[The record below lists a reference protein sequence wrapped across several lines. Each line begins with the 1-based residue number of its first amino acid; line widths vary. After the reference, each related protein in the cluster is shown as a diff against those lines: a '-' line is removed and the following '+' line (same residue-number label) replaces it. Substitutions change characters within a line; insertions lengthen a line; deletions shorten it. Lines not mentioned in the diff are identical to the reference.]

1 MRAFQATK
9 KALKKAKKENKQKQA
24 AAESSDEEGSE
35 DDDMDE
41 EAKTLKH
48 LVDQLPANLRQKVL
62 SGQKINAGSDDSDAD
77 SENSGYDS
85 DSNDDIADK
94 SRNSKASAL
103 KGLVASS
110 WGKRKNYY
118 AADTADLEIGQDVQD
133 ALDEEEAA
141 VELQQGRFKDMQEGD
156 FYSDSDEGSASGSS
170 SGDSDN
176 SGDEGP
182 ERLSGSKRKAKS
194 TGSKGAAQSVQ
205 AGWGMLGQ
213 KVRERMNNLNSACM
227 QITYI
232 YIFLLSFR
240 VYVCE

>member
-1 MRAFQATK
+1 MK
-9 KALKKAKKENKQKQA
+9 SKS
-24 AAESSDEEGSE
+24 ESSDEESE

-41 EAKTLKH
+41 EARTLKH

-62 SGQKINAGSDDSDAD
+62 SGQKINVGSDDSDAD

-94 SRNSKASAL
+94 KSSKASAL

-141 VELQQGRFKDMQEGD
+141 VELQQDRFKDMQEGD
-156 FYSDSDEGSASGSS
+156 FYSDSDDDSASGSGVES
-170 SGDSDN
+170 EAS
-176 SGDEGP
+176 DEGEDGEKI
-182 ERLSGSKRKAKS
+182 ERLSGSMKRSKS
-194 TGSKGAAQSVQ
+194 GDNSRKTAQSVQ
-205 AGWGMLGQ
+205 AGWGMLG
-213 KVRERMNNLNSACM
+213 KRVCDCLRVLM
-227 QITYI
+227 
-232 YIFLLSFR
+232 LLPVVS
-240 VYVCE
+240 YLL